1 MAQTITIEDLH
12 GYLDEALS
20 EESSS
25 RVEKALRESPP
36 LRAALSR
43 LVDERERGEHSLG
56 AIWRRQRIT
65 CPSREELGNM
75 VMGLLD
81 DGHVEYIQFHIK
93 TIGCGFCQSN
103 LNDLM
108 ERSKE
113 MKSLTTTR
121 RQKMFAS
128 SAGYLPKRK

>member
-1 MAQTITIEDLH
+1 MAKTITIEDLH

-25 RVEKALRESPP
+25 RVEQALRESPP
-36 LRAALSR
+36 LRAALAR
-43 LVDERERGEHSLG
+43 LLDERERGEHSLG

-65 CPSREELGNM
+65 CPSREDLGNL
-75 VMGLLD
+75 VMGLVD
-81 DGHVEYIQFHIK
+81 EAHAEYITFHIK

-103 LNDLM
+103 LNDLQ

-113 MKSLTTTR
+113 MKSLTATR

-128 SAGYLPKRK
+128 SAGFLPKRK

>member
-1 MAQTITIEDLH
+1 MANAITIEDLH

-20 EESSS
+20 EEASS
-25 RVEKALRESPP
+25 RVERALRESSP
-36 LRAALSR
+36 LRTALAR
-43 LVDERERGEHSLG
+43 LVEERERGEHSLG

-65 CPSREELGNM
+65 CPSREELGNL
-75 VMGLLD
+75 VMNLLEEARA
-81 DGHVEYIQFHIK
+81 EYIHFHIR
-93 TIGCGFCQSN
+93 TIGCGFCQAN

-113 MKSLTTTR
+113 MKSLTQTR